1 MPRPSWDWYFPD
13 DQVHAARSLI
23 SEIKNRLEPNKF
35 QHFKD
40 TLPRL
45 TPTADSP
52 ANTARIVQ
60 IILDGQTDLIKKF
73 NAFLPEQ
80 KKYRAADVNTKPAEI
95 RVPPACVE
103 AVKLWMRDKKVLKS
117 VWKEALNSCKR
128 GEIRKEDLVMEIAEL
143 LQGERELLQEF
154 ASLLPVTE
162 ATPISVNM
170 SLMEEGEIRAF
181 EAKEEQ
187 RNRNRGKSSE
197 KEEEEEES
205 KSKPKRAK
213 KSSENKNPNYEILR
227 NKIFNS
233 AMDNPER
240 VTLSL
245 PSLYCY
251 SKGIR
256 FNPANLPVECQT
268 LFRLQPIKNE
278 VRKRKRGAEKETKEE
293 YRSSGTRMVYDPAV
307 ELMNK
312 IEEDRYHLDM
322 VGGYLNSAADY
333 IEGKQTHEI
342 GQIHLRKC
350 VEAMYESAEEV
361 AEMAM
366 ENPEFLDRI
375 VKKRVSQKAEE
386 LRIERERLQRI
397 WKDAIAAAHCKSV
410 TVE

>member
-1 MPRPSWDWYFPD
+1 
-13 DQVHAARSLI
+13 
-23 SEIKNRLEPNKF
+23 
-35 QHFKD
+35 
-40 TLPRL
+40 
-45 TPTADSP
+45 
-52 ANTARIVQ
+52 
-60 IILDGQTDLIKKF
+60 
-73 NAFLPEQ
+73 
-80 KKYRAADVNTKPAEI
+80 
-95 RVPPACVE
+95 
-103 AVKLWMRDKKVLKS
+103 
-117 VWKEALNSCKR
+117 
-128 GEIRKEDLVMEIAEL
+128 
-143 LQGERELLQEF
+143 
-154 ASLLPVTE
+154 
-162 ATPISVNM
+162 M

-197 KEEEEEES
+197 TNPNSQLAADANPISEEEEES

-278 VRKRKRGAEKETKEE
+278 VRKRKRGAEKETKELPRSKKPIEDRPESVLNTSYIQSSRSKKRITPSYKVREGGEYESPKSAVLNTRFVLAPPPE